1 MPVWR
6 NEIKIKQYLTHE
18 DSDQA
23 VLQFVNNVLPNLQFV
38 LRREERRTENGGTHT
53 LDVLF
58 LDDFK
63 TLIEEF
69 EWIKESIE
77 NGEDPTEFDFDSWVD
92 ALNKSLNCLYDIG
105 DTVTLSR
112 DSKIN
117 DEKFLW
123 VS

>member
-6 NEIKIKQYLTHE
+6 HEIKIKQYLTNE
-18 DSDQA
+18 ESDHA

-38 LRREERRTENGGTHT
+38 LRREERRIEKGSVHA
-53 LDVLF
+53 LDWLF

-63 TLIEEF
+63 MLIEEF

-77 NGEDPTEFDFDSWVD
+77 NGGDPAEFDFDSWVD
-92 ALNKSLNCLYDIG
+92 ALNEYLNCLYDIG

-112 DSKIN
+112 DSRVN